1 MNTII
6 HKGKKYTPQEAHDKL
21 MDDFT
26 KGNSQDYNDLKD
38 DINKDGKFCSEVKS
52 INQKTQWNAN
62 KINQDLIPIP

>member
-1 MNTII
+1 
-6 HKGKKYTPQEAHDKL
+6 